1 MAIHPQ
7 PVNRGLREEQAAID
21 RLGGLGGS
29 SPPSRSIQ
37 PRAPQLLDHK
47 ISQSSNKENWSMKAL
62 HSVQAGGPET
72 LTLVDIPWPS
82 PAAGQVVITVEACS
96 VNYPD
101 ALIIEDRYQFK
112 PKRPFA
118 PGSEVAGT
126 ISAIGEGVTGFAVG
140 DRVLAVTVHG
150 GMAEA
155 AVAPAQ
161 DTFKIP
167 PSMSFED
174 AASLLLTYGTVYHA
188 LVDRAKIKAGETL
201 LVLGAAGGVGIA
213 SIDLGKALGARVV
226 AAVSSEEKAA
236 ICRERG
242 ADVTVVYPR
251 DPGGDPAAQKAL
263 AQLFKSAVGEAGANV
278 IFDAIGG
285 DYAEPALRSI
295 AWEGRYLVV
304 GFPSGIPKP
313 PLNLVLLKGCDIV
326 GVFWGAFTAKD
337 PAQHRRNVEALM
349 ALYVDGKF
357 KPLISQYF
365 PLAKGGEAIAQL
377 ASRTAIGKIVVR
389 NRD

>member
-1 MAIHPQ
+1 
-7 PVNRGLREEQAAID
+7 
-21 RLGGLGGS
+21 
-29 SPPSRSIQ
+29 
-37 PRAPQLLDHK
+37 
-47 ISQSSNKENWSMKAL
+47 MKAL
-62 HSVQAGGPET
+62 HSIQPGGPDT
-72 LTLVDIPWPS
+72 LALVDIPWPTA
-82 PAAGQVVITVEACS
+82 AAGQVVITIEACS

-112 PKRPFA
+112 PQRPFA

-126 ISAIGEGVTGFAVG
+126 VSAVGEGVTGLAVG

-155 AVAPAQ
+155 VAAPAR

-167 PSMSFED
+167 ASMSFDD

-188 LVDRAKIKAGETL
+188 LVDRAHIEPGETL

-213 SIDLGKALGARVV
+213 AIDLGKALGAKVV

-236 ICRERG
+236 VCRERG
-242 ADVTVVYPR
+242 ADTTLVYPR
-251 DPGGDPAAQKAL
+251 DPGSDPGGQKAL
-263 AQLFKSAVGEAGANV
+263 AQLFKSAVGDTGANV

-313 PLNLVLLKGCDIV
+313 PLNLVLLKGCDLV
-326 GVFWGAFTAKD
+326 GVFWGAFTSKD
-337 PAQHRRNVEALM
+337 PAHHRRNVEALLG
-349 ALYVDGKF
+349 LYEQGKI
-357 KPLISQYF
+357 KPLISAHY
-365 PLAKGGEAIAQL
+365 PLAQGGEAIRQL
-377 ASRTAIGKIVVR
+377 SSRNAVGKIVVHS
-389 NRD
+389 RD